1 MKKAII
7 KLLAGLLAVSLLAGC
22 GKAVK
27 TEEKKEVSEKL
38 VDVCEHFFETLKGE
52 YRAIDKDGKDI
63 TDDFYEQYQSAYTEK
78 DY

>member
-1 MKKAII
+1 MKKTNI

-38 VDVCEHFFETLKGE
+38 VDVCEHFLRPQRESIGRLIRME
-52 YRAIDKDGKDI
+52 RI
-63 TDDFYEQYQSAYTEK
+63 
-78 DY
+78 